1 MEGMEGRA
9 GVTVVAATNRAD
21 LIDTALLRPGRFDL
35 IVELGY
41 PNESERCTIFGIHT
55 LGRPLGPDI
64 SLEELARL
72 TEGSNGADIYAIYR
86 RTSILAMHQW
96 IAPRLNKCLVEV
108 TVA

>member
-1 MEGMEGRA
+1 MDGIEGRA
-9 GVTVVAATNRAD
+9 GVIVVAATNRAD

-64 SLEELARL
+64 SLEGLARL
-72 TEGSNGADIYAIYR
+72 TEGRNVPDIERIPRPAPLRSINQLVTPKFHMPSLR
-86 RTSILAMHQW
+86 RT
-96 IAPRLNKCLVEV
+96 
-108 TVA
+108 